1 MRRQAAAFALLISA
15 VSGPASAVAGPG
27 GFEDIA
33 RLESRVVAALDADVG
48 APGGPVAH
56 IDKRLKLQSCPV
68 PVTIDPPALGALP
81 LRCEPLGWRIRVP
94 LQRVGQAAAAPV
106 TYAAYAATPAAAQP
120 QTPPV
125 IKRGDPVELRA
136 DASGFTVSAQAVA
149 QEDGRA
155 GGKVRV
161 KTDPRGPVIIG
172 DVVDTGLVR
181 VASF

>member
-1 MRRQAAAFALLISA
+1 MRRRAIALASLVFAGSAPLSAAAGAD
-15 VSGPASAVAGPG
+15 
-27 GFEDIA
+27 GFEDVA

-56 IDKRLKLQSCPV
+56 IDRRLKLQACPA

-94 LQRVGQAAAAPV
+94 LVRVAGAPAAAP
-106 TYAAYAATPAAAQP
+106 AAQP
-120 QTPPV
+120 QQPPV
-125 IKRGDPVELRA
+125 IKRGDPVELVA
-136 DASGFTVSAQAVA
+136 GDSSFSVSAQAIA
-149 QEDGRA
+149 QEDGRS

-172 DVVDTGLVR
+172 DVVESGR
-181 VASF
+181 VHIASF